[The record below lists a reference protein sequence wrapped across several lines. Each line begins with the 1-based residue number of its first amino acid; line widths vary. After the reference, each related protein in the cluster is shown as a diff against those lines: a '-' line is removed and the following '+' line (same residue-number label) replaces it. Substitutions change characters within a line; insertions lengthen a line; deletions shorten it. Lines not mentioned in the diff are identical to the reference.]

1 MGDLSPHV
9 VGMDTVV
16 VVASSLLSSDK
27 SGDSPRPLLTP
38 EGSGE
43 QSVSVSWGASP
54 GFPCGFY

>member
-16 VVASSLLSSDK
+16 VVASSLLSSNN
-27 SGDSPRPLLTP
+27 SPRPLLTP
-38 EGSGE
+38 EGSGV